1 MVAGAVPLQ
10 PDGSLTTVAL
20 GPTTAVRHMQA
31 FLAGAD
37 PDRVTTTQAVD
48 IVRACV
54 ELEKLAAAGKTLF
67 AGRAA
72 QSPVWADEG
81 YVTPTMWLADQTKTP
96 IGDAAAVLAAS
107 KALGDLPGTVEALRR
122 GSLSA
127 AQAKEVTRAAR
138 HDPSAERAL
147 LGVAA
152 SGSLQDLKE
161 KALQVLAQASSA
173 EEEAARHR
181 RLHERR
187 ALRHFT
193 DHEGALRLDGR
204 FAPEAGAKL
213 LASLQA
219 ETDRLFEAARKEGT
233 HEPVSAYR
241 ADALVNLV
249 TGRASKGD
257 ARDGTGSARVGLA
270 AYTTVIRVDAPALA
284 RGHVQA
290 GEVCEIAGVGPV
302 SVARVRKLLPESF
315 VKVVFRDTVEVHSVC
330 HVGRKMTAHMQSGLD
345 ERDPRCVVPG
355 CTVAHGL
362 ENHHWVEDFASS
374 GTTSLAELARLCPR
388 HHDMISYQGW
398 RLEGGPGAWR
408 FVAPVGSAGGGLFED
423 TG

>member
-1 MVAGAVPLQ
+1 M
-10 PDGSLTTVAL
+10 AL
-20 GPTTAVRHMQA
+20 GPTAAVRHMQA
-31 FLAGAD
+31 FLADAD

-72 QSPVWADEG
+72 QSPVWVDEG
-81 YVTPTMWLADQTKTP
+81 YVTPTMWLADQAKTP

-107 KALGDLPGTVEALRR
+107 KALGELPGTAEALRR
-122 GSLSA
+122 GMLSA
-127 AQAKEVTRAAR
+127 AQAREVTRAAR

-161 KALQVLAQASSA
+161 KAVQVLAQASSA

-187 ALRHFT
+187 GLRHFT

-219 ETDRLFEAARKEGT
+219 ETDRLFEAARKDGT
-233 HEPVSAYR
+233 QEPVSAYR

-249 TGRASKGD
+249 TGRSSKGVSSGD
-257 ARDGTGSARVGLA
+257 ATRSARVALA
-270 AYTTVIRVDAPALA
+270 GYTTVIRVDAPALA

-302 SVARVRKLLPESF
+302 SVARVRELLPESF
-315 VKVVFRDTVEVHSVC
+315 VKVVFRDTVDVRSVC
-330 HVGRKMTAHMQSGLD
+330 HVGRKVTTHMQSGLD

-374 GTTSLAELARLCPR
+374 GTTSLAELARVCPR

-408 FVAPVGSAGGGLFED
+408 FVAPEGTAGAGLFED